1 MGNAEKIKPRVSAFC
16 VFLLLKCFTSFVFV
30 WAKNAFP
37 AAKEII
43 GRPGES
49 GRFIPTLANHR
60 GSRLRHQ
67 TETNR

>member
-30 WAKNAFP
+30 WAKNAFS

-43 GRPGES
+43 GRPGEW
-49 GRFIPTLANHR
+49 
-60 GSRLRHQ
+60 
-67 TETNR
+67 